1 MLELLTGWLL
11 NYLLHSTVLL
21 GGVWALERLGVLKH
35 PAWRELCWRWAF
47 FGAVL
52 TASAQPLLQFSGV
65 GLPVKGLGTSVEAP
79 RNSTTGRDRA
89 VPGGVTVVTSQDVN
103 GAAVTTVT
111 ASGEQA
117 DAAARNSTE
126 SESGAPTS
134 ARYAAPDVEASRST
148 PTPTPTPTAT
158 PTPTGETRAAD
169 RLAAVTDRLFDLSS
183 ENAQR
188 RWEDLRT
195 AVAAFVLAWPLLAAW
210 GLLLTLA
217 RWIALRRQVRAL
229 PLADDAELQ
238 AAAEDLA
245 GRAGVPMPTL
255 RISPLWPSPLV
266 APGAQICLPATL
278 MRRLEAG
285 QRVAVLAHEIAH
297 LRRRDVAWR
306 LAARLVAH
314 VGWLQPLNRLAL
326 RRLDLLAE
334 LACDAWAAEEAG
346 AMPLAQGLYVCAS
359 DRAAHVASRA
369 TRRASRAPLLRWM
382 PLRGAAPMP
391 ALASAMAAA
400 RSPLMQRMHALLEDA
415 PMSDSPSPAKR
426 RAGRWL
432 LAGGLCAVAL
442 AVPMIVIGKVPR
454 ISLDIGGAVASLSG
468 AKVTRQVS
476 ISNGHERRVSYEG
489 ELVFNDEGNELV
501 SLDHQLVVTERTGG
515 VTRKLEVMR
524 DGKDGMTRK
533 YSVDGKSK
541 PIDEEGR
548 RWIAEQLSLVS
559 ESAQGSEKRARRLM
573 EKGGVEAVLADV
585 AKAQEPMTRRSRIEG
600 LLATGP
606 QDDATMARLIAM
618 TGDFGGDDFQRRTAL
633 IALIEHQA
641 LKPAHQ
647 REVLRVVNQLHSG
660 FERRTV
666 LVALAPKLAGDR
678 EVMAAW
684 QQAVQGVDGDFD
696 KRVAIVALIEEGE
709 AADPVRMRAAL
720 DASQLVGGDFDRRTV
735 LEAVSQRDGGVPKG
749 EVARYADAVR
759 GMSSDFDRRVAL
771 NALMDGTKVDRE
783 VVTQVLRAVDGM
795 SGFDRTE
802 VLTNLASHMPAD
814 PALIEQCRKAA
825 RGLSTH
831 ERGRVEEALD
841 QLTPA

>member
-1 MLELLTGWLL
+1 MLELLTGWLI
-11 NYLLHSTVLL
+11 NYLLHSTLLL
-21 GGVWALERLGVLKH
+21 GGVWALERLGVLRH
-35 PAWRELCWRWAF
+35 PSWRELCWRWAF

-52 TASAQPLLQFSGV
+52 TASAQPLLQASGV
-65 GLPVKGLGTSVEAP
+65 DLPMPTRGNT
-79 RNSTTGRDRA
+79 
-89 VPGGVTVVTSQDVN
+89 VTVTNDEGIRTVYTSDDA
-103 GAAVTTVT
+103 GATSAQIV
-111 ASGEQA
+111 
-117 DAAARNSTE
+117 
-126 SESGAPTS
+126 APTEPV
-134 ARYAAPDVEASRST
+134 APAAPVAEGST
-148 PTPTPTPTAT
+148 GAQ
-158 PTPTGETRAAD
+158 G
-169 RLAAVTDRLFDLSS
+169 RLAVVTDRLLGLSG
-183 ENAQR
+183 ENAER

-229 PLADDAELQ
+229 PLVDDVELQ
-238 AAAEDLA
+238 AAAADLA
-245 GRAGVPMPTL
+245 QRAGVPVPTL
-255 RISPLWPSPLV
+255 RISPVWPSPLV
-266 APGAQICLPATL
+266 APGSQICLPATL

-359 DRAAHVASRA
+359 DRVEHAA
-369 TRRASRAPLLRWM
+369 RRDARSPLLRWL
-382 PLRGAAPMP
+382 PARGATPMP

-400 RSPLMQRMHALLEDA
+400 RSPLMQRMHALLEDG
-415 PMSDSPSPAKR
+415 PMSDSPTPAKR

-432 LAGGLCAVAL
+432 LAGGLCALAL

-454 ISLDIGGAVASLSG
+454 ISLDIGGAVATLSG

-476 ISNGHERRVSYEG
+476 ISNGHERRVSYDG
-489 ELVFNDEGNELV
+489 ELVFNDEGTDLV
-501 SLDHQLVVTERTGG
+501 GLDHQLVVSERVGQ
-515 VTRKLEVMR
+515 VSRKLEITR
-524 DGKDGMTRK
+524 DGHDGMTRQ
-533 YSVDGKSK
+533 YWVDGKPQ
-541 PIDEEGR
+541 PIDDEAR
-548 RWIAEQLSLVS
+548 RWISEQLSLVA

-573 EKGGVEAVLADV
+573 AKGGVDAVLADV
-585 AKAQEPMTRRSRIEG
+585 AKAQEPMVRRSRIEG

-606 QDDATMARLIAM
+606 QDEATMSRLIAL
-618 TGDFGGDDFQRRTAL
+618 TGEFNGDDFQRRTAL
-633 IALIEHQA
+633 VALIEHQK
-641 LKPAHQ
+641 LSIPQQ
-647 REVLRVVNQLHSG
+647 RQVLLATDRIHSG
-660 FERRTV
+660 FDRRTV
-666 LVALAPKLAGDR
+666 LVAMAPQLCGDR

-684 QQAVQGVDGDFD
+684 QQALQGVDGDFD
-696 KRVAIVALIEEGE
+696 KRVAIVALVEDGDE
-709 AADPVRMRAAL
+709 ALNKQRMRAAL
-720 DASQLVGGDFDRRTV
+720 EASQLLSGDFDRRTV
-735 LEAVSQRDGGVPKG
+735 LEAVSQRDGGVDKAD
-749 EVARYADAVR
+749 VARFADAVR

-771 NALMDGTKVDRE
+771 GALMDGTKVDRE
-783 VVTQVLRAVDGM
+783 VVVQVLRAAEGM
-795 SGFDRTE
+795 SGFDRAE
-802 VLTNLASHMPAD
+802 VLTNLAGHMPSD